1 MRALIV
7 LVVLASTAL
16 ADSRTEAKQ
25 HMDAAAV
32 AYKAGHFDETLA
44 ELEKAY
50 ALEPRP
56 ELHYSIGQVYVKLD
70 RCSDA
75 IGAYERFLATNP
87 SPDRAELANQA
98 IEVCKTQ
105 LAARPAPTPAP
116 APVPEPV
123 LVQPAVVDEAP
134 AWYQDRLGLGLV
146 GTGAVISV
154 VGLVLYADAR
164 GKADDA
170 ANAIDYAESQRLYD
184 SARSQR
190 TTSIIVSVVGVAAIG
205 VGGWRL
211 WSRRSED
218 RRRNLAVVPTTSGG
232 VVTFSGT
239 F

>member
-1 MRALIV
+1 MRTLIV
-7 LVVLASTAL
+7 LVALASTAL
-16 ADSRTEAKQ
+16 ADSKTEAKQ

-32 AYKAGHFDETLA
+32 AYKMGHFDETLV

-50 ALEPRP
+50 ALDPRP

-75 IGAYERFLATNP
+75 IGAYERFLATGP

-105 LAARPAPTPAP
+105 LAARPAPTPV
-116 APVPEPV
+116 PVPQPV
-123 LVQPAVVDEAP
+123 PIAPAVVDETP
-134 AWYQDRLGLGLV
+134 AWYKDKLGLGLV
-146 GTGAVISV
+146 GTGAVVSV

-170 ANAIDYAESQRLYD
+170 ANAPDYAESERLYD

-211 WSRRSED
+211 WSKRRAEQG
-218 RRRNLAVVPTTSGG
+218 RNLAIVPTTSGG
-232 VVTFSGT
+232 VVTFGGR